1 MFTEVNF
8 IHLSANVKM
17 EVDMNVYDQA
27 HKLAQAIKESEEY
40 KQYALNKENMEK
52 NPEVLAMINDFQK
65 KQFELQAKKMM
76 GEEMSEDFMY
86 QVQELYGIMMKD
98 PMAAQYLQNEMRFSL
113 MINDVY
119 KILGEAMG
127 LSQMPGM
134 QG

>member
-76 GEEMSEDFMY
+76 GEEMSEDFMH

>member
-17 EVDMNVYDQA
+17 EVNMNVYDQA

-40 KQYALNKENMEK
+40 KQYALNKESMEK
-52 NPEVLAMINDFQK
+52 NPEVSAMINDFQK

-98 PMAAQYLQNEMRFSL
+98 PIAAQYLQNEMRFSL